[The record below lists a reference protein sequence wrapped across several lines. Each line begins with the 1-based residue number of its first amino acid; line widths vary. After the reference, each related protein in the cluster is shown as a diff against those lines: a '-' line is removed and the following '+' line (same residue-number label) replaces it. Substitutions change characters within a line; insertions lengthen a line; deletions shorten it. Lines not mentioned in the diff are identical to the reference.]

1 VIHDQH
7 SDKDILR
14 ASDAHFLASQ
24 CLQDCLEL
32 NMEKRK
38 YTAQDILDVLL
49 VAATQA
55 TSIEAVCRDMSEAPS
70 PNTVRKLVDEALPE
84 DRTELEAKL
93 NEALVVRLPK
103 KLLYKRLACAIDLTL
118 VNYYGQDDEEVR
130 RSKAKDGTSRF
141 HCYASLYVLK
151 RNKRYT
157 LALTLMTKDELL
169 LEVLKRL
176 LKRAEEIGLGIK
188 RLLLDRGFDNNAVVQ
203 YLQEQSFTS
212 IMPLTMRG
220 KRAKALLKTKTC
232 PEERRKSYQTSFTR
246 SSRDYGEAGFPVYVA
261 CKYSRGKYGKHGI
274 HACAYI
280 VIGKL
285 AMPPLQVHEEYRFR
299 FGIESSYRAMNEV
312 RAKTSSTSAL
322 FLLVGL
328 AFLLLNL
335 WSYLKW
341 SYLYPRQ
348 PGPRQVLHQLLPLKT
363 LCWWLYEVVKQRLG
377 LRLEIYVPTRT

>member
-1 VIHDQH
+1 MTHNQH
-7 SDKDILR
+7 IDKAKLK
-14 ASDAHFLASQ
+14 ASDAHLLSSQ
-24 CLQDCLEL
+24 CLQSCLEL
-32 NMEKRK
+32 NMEKRN

-55 TSIEAVCRDMSEAPS
+55 TSIEAVCQDMPQAPS
-70 PNTVRKLVDEALPE
+70 PNTVRSVLAEALPE
-84 DRTELEAKL
+84 ERSKLEAKL
-93 NEALVVRLPK
+93 NEALLTKLPK
-103 KLLYKRLACAIDLTL
+103 KLFGRRLTCAIDITL
-118 VNYYGQDDEEVR
+118 ISYYGQDDEDEAVR
-130 RSKAKDGTSRF
+130 RSKPKDGTSRF

-151 RNKRYT
+151 KHKRYT
-157 LALTLMTKDELL
+157 LALTLMSKGEPL

-176 LKRAEEIGLGIK
+176 LARGEELGLSIK

-203 YLQEQSFTS
+203 YLQAQSFAS

-220 KRAKALLKTKTC
+220 KSAKALLKTK
-232 PEERRKSYQTSFTR
+232 KSYQTSFTR
-246 SSRDYGEAGFPVYVA
+246 SSRDYGEASFTVYVA

-274 HACAYI
+274 HPCAYI

-285 AMPPLQVHEEYRFR
+285 RLDPLQVYQEYRFR

-312 RAKTSSTSAL
+312 RARTSSTSAL
-322 FLLVGL
+322 FRLLLVGL

-341 SYLYPRQ
+341 SYLYAKQ
-348 PGPRQVLHQLLPLKT
+348 PGPRLVLHELFPLKT

-377 LRLEIYVPTRT
+377 LRLEIYVPS

>member
-1 VIHDQH
+1 
-7 SDKDILR
+7 
-14 ASDAHFLASQ
+14 
-24 CLQDCLEL
+24 
-32 NMEKRK
+32 
-38 YTAQDILDVLL
+38 
-49 VAATQA
+49 
-55 TSIEAVCRDMSEAPS
+55 
-70 PNTVRKLVDEALPE
+70 
-84 DRTELEAKL
+84 
-93 NEALVVRLPK
+93 
-103 KLLYKRLACAIDLTL
+103 
-118 VNYYGQDDEEVR
+118 
-130 RSKAKDGTSRF
+130 
-141 HCYASLYVLK
+141 LYVLK

-157 LALTLMTKDELL
+157 LALTLMVKDEPL

-176 LKRAEEIGLGIK
+176 LKRGEELGLGIK
-188 RLLLDRGFDNNAVVQ
+188 RLLLDRGFDNNAVVH

-212 IMPLTMRG
+212 IMPLTLRG
-220 KRAKALLKTKTC
+220 KRAKALLKTK
-232 PEERRKSYQTSFTR
+232 KSYQTSFTR
-246 SSRDYGEAGFPVYVA
+246 SSRDYGEASFAVYPLRGDIVA

-285 AMPPLQVHEEYRFR
+285 AMPPLQVHEEYRLR
-299 FGIESSYRAMNEV
+299 FGIESSYRTMNQV

-322 FLLVGL
+322 FRLLLVGL